1 MAAST
6 GIAEFLVV
14 SMDAFERLRGA
25 LSDARLNIEHTAV
38 RHDVTGLDLSLQQV
52 RSSIDSSRFAF
63 FHKKTSGRSEFTL
76 SINVR
81 IEAAM
86 ADEQSQ
92 GLPITISF
100 GLPVFLPIPGGGGR
114 HDLIFAASAGRDYVV
129 HFLDGGAASVDA
141 LSTPGHERLEFKPGE
156 RLDAAQWFVI
166 SDLVETLAGWA
177 RDNAPVDVTENWMLP
192 QDDSEFA
199 KALGE
204 VLAEVRLVITNL
216 ANGASRASMIG
227 AFSARLDM
235 YFDQMGRPIEKIAP
249 VDLEWRLDS
258 LSRSPEAGAQFHS
271 QQFSLL
277 VSVERTEHRTR
288 LLIRPQIPDILIAG
302 AVYDRFRSWLQND
315 ESLRPLLRRAAD
327 TLALA
332 ETEVRRAWDA
342 ALSENALAVV
352 RIGQHLSGRHR
363 GDADLIVL
371 DLAFAGRAVRL
382 ALEAR
387 LILPDDDAPIQEHWV
402 RLRALSRDG
411 RWYVVDD
418 DDLSLVS
425 TWAARLFRTLLSV
438 QSLRMGDPILPG
450 EG

>member
-1 MAAST
+1 MP
-6 GIAEFLVV
+6 
-14 SMDAFERLRGA
+14 
-25 LSDARLNIEHTAV
+25 
-38 RHDVTGLDLSLQQV
+38 
-52 RSSIDSSRFAF
+52 
-63 FHKKTSGRSEFTL
+63 GR
-76 SINVR
+76 
-81 IEAAM
+81 
-86 ADEQSQ
+86 
-92 GLPITISF
+92 
-100 GLPVFLPIPGGGGR
+100 
-114 HDLIFAASAGRDYVV
+114 
-129 HFLDGGAASVDA
+129 
-141 LSTPGHERLEFKPGE
+141 
-156 RLDAAQWFVI
+156 RLDAAHWPVI
-166 SDLVETLAGWA
+166 SDLVETLAGWV

-204 VLAEVRLVITNL
+204 VVAEARLVISDL
-216 ANGASRASMIG
+216 ANGTSRASMIG

-235 YFDQMGRPIEKIAP
+235 YFDQMGQPVQKIAP
-249 VDLEWRLDS
+249 VDLEWQFETW
-258 LSRSPEAGAQFHS
+258 SRSPEAGAQFDS

-277 VSVERTEHRTR
+277 VGLERTDRATR
-288 LLIRPQIPDILIAG
+288 LLIRPQIPDILVAG
-302 AVYDRFRSWLQND
+302 EVYDRLRSWLQND
-315 ESLRPLLRRAAD
+315 ESMRPLLRRAAD
-327 TLALA
+327 ALALA

-342 ALSENALAVV
+342 ALSENGLAVV

-411 RWYVVDD
+411 LWRVVDHD
-418 DDLSLVS
+418 DPSLVA

-438 QSLRMGDPILPG
+438 QSLRMGDPFVPG

>member
-1 MAAST
+1 MGAST
-6 GIAEFLVV
+6 GIAAFLGA
-14 SMDAFERLRGA
+14 SMEAFERLRGA
-25 LSDARLNIEHTAV
+25 LADPHLSISHTAV
-38 RHDVTGLDLSLQQV
+38 RHDMLAMDLSLQQV
-52 RSSIDSSRFAF
+52 RSSVESSRFLF
-63 FHKKTSGRSEFTL
+63 FRTKTTGRSEFTL
-76 SINVR
+76 VIQAR
-81 IEAAM
+81 IEAAL
-86 ADEQSQ
+86 ADAQAQ
-92 GLPITISF
+92 GLPITIRF
-100 GLPVFLPIPGGGGR
+100 GLPAFLPMPGGGGR
-114 HDLIFAASAGRDYVV
+114 HELIFAASTGRDYVV
-129 HFLDGGAASVDA
+129 HFLDGGAASVDD
-141 LSTPGHERLEFKPGE
+141 LSTAGHERLEFMPGR
-156 RLDAAQWFVI
+156 RLDAAHWPVI
-166 SDLVETLAGWA
+166 SDLVETLAGWV

-204 VLAEVRLVITNL
+204 VVAEARLVISDL
-216 ANGASRASMIG
+216 ANGTSRASMIG

-235 YFDQMGRPIEKIAP
+235 YFDQMGQPVQKIAP
-249 VDLEWRLDS
+249 VDLEWQFETW
-258 LSRSPEAGAQFHS
+258 SRSPEAGAQFDS

-277 VSVERTEHRTR
+277 VGLERTDRATR
-288 LLIRPQIPDILIAG
+288 LLIRPQIPDILVAG
-302 AVYDRFRSWLQND
+302 EVYDRLRSWLQND
-315 ESLRPLLRRAAD
+315 ESMRPLLRRAAD
-327 TLALA
+327 ALALA

-342 ALSENALAVV
+342 ALSENGLAVV

-411 RWYVVDD
+411 LWRVVDHD
-418 DDLSLVS
+418 DPSLVA

-438 QSLRMGDPILPG
+438 QSLRMGDPFVPG